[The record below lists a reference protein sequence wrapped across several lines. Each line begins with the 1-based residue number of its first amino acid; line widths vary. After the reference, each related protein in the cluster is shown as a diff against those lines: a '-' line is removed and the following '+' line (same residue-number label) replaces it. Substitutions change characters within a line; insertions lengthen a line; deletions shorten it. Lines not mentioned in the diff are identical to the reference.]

1 MLEILTG
8 VLQGLTEF
16 LPISSSGHLVIISSL
31 SSELDLNTND
41 IAFLHIGT
49 LFSIVFFYRKR
60 IFEIFEDLDT
70 FIFYFKIILAGIIP
84 AVLIGLLTP
93 IQNIIDESPNLILIT
108 GASYLIFSLLLI
120 FSGKIN
126 NSEALN
132 IRDITVSQAF
142 VIGIAQSIALL
153 PGVSRS
159 GVTLLTAI
167 YLGVKKADAIYYSLL
182 LGIPTIFGA
191 WSLTFINDSFQVNTN
206 IVLPTI
212 VAMFTG
218 LLAIRVLINFT
229 TSSKLQY
236 FGYYC
241 LLLSIFCFI
250 AN

>member
-60 IFEIFEDLDT
+60 IFEIFEDLEA

-126 NSEALN
+126 NSEALS
-132 IRDITVSQAF
+132 IRDITISQAF

-241 LLLSIFCFI
+241 LLLSVFCFI
-250 AN
+250 TN

>member
-70 FIFYFKIILAGIIP
+70 FVFYFKIILAGIIP

-191 WSLTFINDSFQVNTN
+191 WSLTFINDSFQVNTD
-206 IVLPTI
+206 IVLPTV

-241 LLLSIFCFI
+241 LLLSVFCFI
-250 AN
+250 TN

>member
-70 FIFYFKIILAGIIP
+70 FVFYFKIILAGIIP

-93 IQNIIDESPNLILIT
+93 IQNIIDDSPNLILIT

-206 IVLPTI
+206 IVLPTV

-241 LLLSIFCFI
+241 LLLSVLCFI
-250 AN
+250 TN

>member
-70 FIFYFKIILAGIIP
+70 FVFYFKIILAGIIP

-241 LLLSIFCFI
+241 LVLSVFCFI
-250 AN
+250 TN

>member
-70 FIFYFKIILAGIIP
+70 FVFYFKIILAGIIP

-108 GASYLIFSLLLI
+108 GASYLIFS
-120 FSGKIN
+120 GKIN
-126 NSEALN
+126 NSEALS

-206 IVLPTI
+206 IILPTV

-241 LLLSIFCFI
+241 LLLSMFCFI
-250 AN
+250 TN

>member
-70 FIFYFKIILAGIIP
+70 FVFYFKIILAGIIP

-126 NSEALN
+126 NSEALS

-191 WSLTFINDSFQVNTN
+191 WSLTLINDSFQVNTN

-241 LLLSIFCFI
+241 LLLSMFCFI
-250 AN
+250 TN

>member
-70 FIFYFKIILAGIIP
+70 FVFYFKIILAGIIP

-126 NSEALN
+126 NSEALS

-191 WSLTFINDSFQVNTN
+191 WGLTFINDSFQVNTN

-241 LLLSIFCFI
+241 LLLSVFCFI
-250 AN
+250 TN

>member
-70 FIFYFKIILAGIIP
+70 FVFYFKIILAGIIP

-126 NSEALN
+126 NSEALS

-142 VIGIAQSIALL
+142 VIGTAQSIALL

-167 YLGVKKADAIYYSLL
+167 YLGVKKADAIYFSLL
-182 LGIPTIFGA
+182 LGIPTIFL
-191 WSLTFINDSFQVNTN
+191 SLIH
-206 IVLPTI
+206 I
-212 VAMFTG
+212 
-218 LLAIRVLINFT
+218 
-229 TSSKLQY
+229 
-236 FGYYC
+236 
-241 LLLSIFCFI
+241 
-250 AN
+250 

>member
-70 FIFYFKIILAGIIP
+70 FVFYFKIILAGIIP

-93 IQNIIDESPNLILIT
+93 IQNIIDESPDLILIT

-191 WSLTFINDSFQVNTN
+191 CSLTFINDSFQVNTN

-218 LLAIRVLINFT
+218 LLAISVLINFI
-229 TSSKLQY
+229 TSSILHY
-236 FGYYC
+236 CGYYC
-241 LLLSIFCFI
+241 LLLSVFCFI

>member
-93 IQNIIDESPNLILIT
+93 LQNIIDESPNLLLIT

-132 IRDITVSQAF
+132 IRDITVTQAF

-167 YLGVKKADAIYYSLL
+167 YLGIKKADAIYYSLL

-212 VAMFTG
+212 VAIFTG

-241 LLLSIFCFI
+241 LVLSVFCFI
-250 AN
+250 TN

>member
-241 LLLSIFCFI
+241 LLLSMLCFI
-250 AN
+250 TN

>member
-60 IFEIFEDLDT
+60 IFEIFENLDT
-70 FIFYFKIILAGIIP
+70 FVFYFKIILAGIIP

-241 LLLSIFCFI
+241 LLLSVFCFI

>member
-70 FIFYFKIILAGIIP
+70 FVFYFKIILAGIIP

-93 IQNIIDESPNLILIT
+93 IQNIIDDSPNLILIT

-191 WSLTFINDSFQVNTN
+191 WSLTFINDSFQVNTD

-241 LLLSIFCFI
+241 LLLSVFCFI

>member
-49 LFSIVFFYRKR
+49 LFSIVFFYRKK

-70 FIFYFKIILAGIIP
+70 FVFYFKIILAGIIP

-241 LLLSIFCFI
+241 LLLSMFCFI
-250 AN
+250 TN

>member
-70 FIFYFKIILAGIIP
+70 FVFYFKIILAGIIP

-191 WSLTFINDSFQVNTN
+191 WSLSFINDSFQVNTN
-206 IVLPTI
+206 IVLPTV

-241 LLLSIFCFI
+241 LLLSVFCFI
-250 AN
+250 TN

>member
-70 FIFYFKIILAGIIP
+70 FVFYFKIILAGIIP

-132 IRDITVSQAF
+132 IRDLTVSQAF

-191 WSLTFINDSFQVNTN
+191 WSLTLINDSFQVNTN

-241 LLLSIFCFI
+241 LLLSVFCFI
-250 AN
+250 TN

>member
-70 FIFYFKIILAGIIP
+70 FIFYLKIILAGIIP

-93 IQNIIDESPNLILIT
+93 IQNIIDDSPNLILIT

-241 LLLSIFCFI
+241 LLLSMFCFI
-250 AN
+250 TN

>member
-60 IFEIFEDLDT
+60 IFEIFEDIET
-70 FIFYFKIILAGIIP
+70 FVFYFKIILAGIIP

-93 IQNIIDESPNLILIT
+93 IQNIIDDSPNLILIT

-126 NSEALN
+126 NSEALS

-191 WSLTFINDSFQVNTN
+191 WSLTLINDSFQVNTN

-218 LLAIRVLINFT
+218 LVAIRVLINFT

-241 LLLSIFCFI
+241 LLLSMFCFI

>member
-70 FIFYFKIILAGIIP
+70 FVFYFKIILAGIIP

-241 LLLSIFCFI
+241 LLLSVFCFI
-250 AN
+250 TN

>member
-70 FIFYFKIILAGIIP
+70 FVFYFKIILAGIIP

-142 VIGIAQSIALL
+142 IIGIAQSIALL

-241 LLLSIFCFI
+241 LLLSVFCFI
-250 AN
+250 TN

>member
-70 FIFYFKIILAGIIP
+70 FVFYFKIILAGIIP

-206 IVLPTI
+206 IVLPTV

-241 LLLSIFCFI
+241 LLLSMLCFI
-250 AN
+250 TN

>member
-70 FIFYFKIILAGIIP
+70 FVFYFKIILAGIIP

-167 YLGVKKADAIYYSLL
+167 YLGIKKADAIYYSLL

-241 LLLSIFCFI
+241 LLLSVFCFI
-250 AN
+250 TN

>member
-142 VIGIAQSIALL
+142 VIGIAQSVALL

-241 LLLSIFCFI
+241 LLLSMFCFI
-250 AN
+250 TN

>member
-60 IFEIFEDLDT
+60 IFGIFEDLDT

-159 GVTLLTAI
+159 GVTL
-167 YLGVKKADAIYYSLL
+167 
-182 LGIPTIFGA
+182 
-191 WSLTFINDSFQVNTN
+191 
-206 IVLPTI
+206 
-212 VAMFTG
+212 
-218 LLAIRVLINFT
+218 
-229 TSSKLQY
+229 
-236 FGYYC
+236 
-241 LLLSIFCFI
+241 
-250 AN
+250 

>member
-60 IFEIFEDLDT
+60 IFEIFEDLET

-132 IRDITVSQAF
+132 IRDITVTQAF

-206 IVLPTI
+206 IVFPTI

-241 LLLSIFCFI
+241 LLLSMFCFI
-250 AN
+250 TN

>member
-70 FIFYFKIILAGIIP
+70 FVFYFKIILAGIIP

-126 NSEALN
+126 NSEAFG

-191 WSLTFINDSFQVNTN
+191 WSLTLINDSFQVNTN

-241 LLLSIFCFI
+241 LLLSMFCFI
-250 AN
+250 TN

>member
-159 GVTLLTAI
+159 GITLLTAI

-206 IVLPTI
+206 IILPTV

-241 LLLSIFCFI
+241 LLLSMFCFI

>member
-70 FIFYFKIILAGIIP
+70 FVFYFKIILAGIIP

-182 LGIPTIFGA
+182 LGTVSYTHLRA
-191 WSLTFINDSFQVNTN
+191 HET
-206 IVLPTI
+206 
-212 VAMFTG
+212 
-218 LLAIRVLINFT
+218 
-229 TSSKLQY
+229 
-236 FGYYC
+236 
-241 LLLSIFCFI
+241 
-250 AN
+250 

>member
-70 FIFYFKIILAGIIP
+70 FVFYFKIILAGIIP

-132 IRDITVSQAF
+132 IRDITFSQAF
-142 VIGIAQSIALL
+142 IIGIAQSIALL

-241 LLLSIFCFI
+241 LLLSVFCFI
-250 AN
+250 TN

>member
-70 FIFYFKIILAGIIP
+70 FVFYFKIILAGIIP

-93 IQNIIDESPNLILIT
+93 IQNIIDESPNLLLIT

-241 LLLSIFCFI
+241 LLLSVFCFI
-250 AN
+250 TN